1 MVKAVVKGP
10 VSMRAELA
18 QDWLAWQCKMV
29 SGILCGVIYP
39 VKESGGLA
47 VPLSTWPP
55 SLSESKALP
64 GQVQLEDAAAQVL
77 KQKQELYLTK
87 QAYGPQQSRSGDIV
101 ACPLR
106 VDEDLVAVMVL
117 LLSPRSELQLQTILK
132 LQLWSAGWLKTL
144 LQQQEAASRHSG
156 EFFVTL
162 AKAIHAH
169 DSVQTVVMALANH
182 LADYLG
188 CERVSIG
195 LRQGLNLRVLAFSHV
210 ANFEKHSPLVT
221 RIEAAMEEAIDQQ
234 ESVLVPGSLLQ
245 KSLITRAHQAL
256 AHNKNTVLSLPLPGR
271 EGFIGALTLERPQDR
286 ALDQDTL
293 TLCQSLVAFIGPV
306 LEIKLREERSLYMK
320 TRESWLAWLGQM
332 LGSSYLR
339 LKIAVAASVLLL
351 TVMALVPTLHEVT
364 AVARVEGESRQ
375 ILVASQSGY
384 VKAVHVLAGDVVKAG
399 QLMAVLDDR
408 NLQLEQLKWQSEL
421 SKIDKEY
428 QEALAKRDRTQ
439 VGIRGAQRDQIT
451 AELQLVDE
459 RLQQTRLTAPFDG
472 VVLSGDLSQS
482 LGAPVETGQVLFEVA
497 PLNNYRVVLEVDD
510 YNMADLQVDN
520 NGYLIIAALP
530 DTVFAVKV
538 KQIIPVAVSQDSRNF
553 FRVEANLVQVDKAP
567 LLPGMQGVAKIEVGR
582 RSLLW
587 VLSHSLFDRVG
598 LWLWSLGL

>member
-1 MVKAVVKGP
+1 MVKAVKGP
-10 VSMRAELA
+10 VVMTAELA

-39 VKESGGLA
+39 LNAGGGLA
-47 VPLSTWPP
+47 APLSSWPQ
-55 SLSESKALP
+55 SSDNKALP
-64 GQVQLEDAAAQVL
+64 GQLQLEDAAAQVL
-77 KQKQELYLTK
+77 KQQHELYLTK

-106 VDEDLVAVMVL
+106 VDENLVAVMVL
-117 LLSPRSELQLQTILK
+117 LLSPRSDLQLQTILK
-132 LQLWSAGWLKTL
+132 LQLWSATWLKTL
-144 LQQQEAASRHSG
+144 LQQQEAASDHAG
-156 EFFVTL
+156 AFFITL
-162 AKAIHAH
+162 AKAINEQ
-169 DSVQTVVMALANH
+169 DTVQTVAMALANY
-182 LADYLG
+182 LADYLT

-195 LRQGLNLRVLAFSHV
+195 LRQGLTLRVLAFSHV

-221 RIEAAMEEAIDQQ
+221 RIEAAMAEAIDQQ
-234 ESVLVPGSLLQ
+234 ENVLVPDTFL
-245 KSLITRAHQAL
+245 KKNLITRAHQSL
-256 AHNKNTVLSLPLPGR
+256 ANNKNTVLSLPLPGR
-271 EGFIGALTLERPQDR
+271 DGVIGAVTLERPAAQAFDEE
-286 ALDQDTL
+286 TL
-293 TLCQSLVAFIGPV
+293 QLCQSLVAFIGPA
-306 LEIKLREERSLYMK
+306 LAIRMDEQRSWYEK
-320 TRESWLAWLGQM
+320 TRATVFAQVETLIGP
-332 LGSSYLR
+332 SYLR
-339 LKIAVAASVLLL
+339 VKIAAAACVLLL
-351 TVMALVPTLHEVT
+351 TVMALVPTLYEVT
-364 AVARVEGESRQ
+364 APARVEGESRQ

-408 NLQLEQLKWQSEL
+408 NLKLEQLKWQSEL
-421 SKIDKEY
+421 SKVDKEY

-439 VGIRGAQRDQIT
+439 VGILGAQRDQIT

-497 PLNNYRVVLEVDD
+497 PLDNYRVVLEVDD
-510 YNMADLQVDN
+510 YNMADLQVGN

-530 DTVFAVKV
+530 DAPMAVRV
-538 KQIIPVAVSQDSRNF
+538 KQIIPVAVSEDHRNF
-553 FRVEANLVQVDKAP
+553 FRVEANLVQVGKAP

-587 VLSHSLFDRVG
+587 VLTHALFDRVG